1 MKRSLALAVVALA
14 FLAEGAAAQSVVD
27 MSSRNPP
34 PRHERGLGEKH
45 AARGDDRSER
55 QENWRSDAPTAQSPG
70 ERGARFRIEAGQ
82 SKIDLQCPTGEPLR
96 DCTEALLQVIDNM
109 RSEMPE
115 GQQPA
120 GEGRDRRRYR
130 EGS

>member
-1 MKRSLALAVVALA
+1 MKRSLTLGVVAFA
-14 FLAEGAAAQSVVD
+14 FLAQGAAAQSVVD

-34 PRHERGLGEKH
+34 RYERGLGDKQ
-45 AARGDDRSER
+45 AARADDRSER
-55 QENWRSDAPTAQSPG
+55 QENWRADASREQLPE

-96 DCTEALLQVIDNM
+96 DCTEALLQVIDHM
-109 RSEMPE
+109 RSELPE
-115 GQQPA
+115 DRQPSD
-120 GEGRDRRRYR
+120 EGRDRRRYR